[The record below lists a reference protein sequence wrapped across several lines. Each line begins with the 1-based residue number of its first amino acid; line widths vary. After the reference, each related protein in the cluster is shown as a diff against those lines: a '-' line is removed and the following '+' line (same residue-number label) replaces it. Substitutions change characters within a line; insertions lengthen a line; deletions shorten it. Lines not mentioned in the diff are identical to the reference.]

1 MSSFS
6 RLYSDRPVPAE
17 HQPNFRH
24 FYLDI
29 AWYGVL
35 AASSLAFVG
44 VYAAR
49 LGATAFQVG
58 LLSVGPA
65 IANLIFALPSG
76 RWLERQPIGTAVFWT
91 CVLHRAFYLPWIFLP
106 FFLGAHGQIWALA
119 GLTLLM
125 HIPGTALAVG
135 FNALF
140 ADAVPPDW
148 RGHVVGVRNALLSVT
163 YIVVSLVCGQILQRL
178 AFPVGYQLVFAI
190 GFLGGAA
197 STFHLWFITPHRDGR
212 DGASPGRGLRDLVW
226 PNLVRIIRDTFR
238 GVRST
243 LNRETRVR
251 PSDGHRPLRIEIL
264 TGSYGKLLVV
274 LFAFQLAL
282 YLSIPL
288 FPLHWV
294 NNLHLTD
301 GQIGLGTAL
310 FYVSVFLGSALM
322 PRLVRH
328 LSNQQLTALG
338 AVFMSLYPA
347 LMAASHG
354 LSLFLAASISG
365 GLGWSLVGG
374 ALNNYLLEKV
384 PDTSADRPPYLAWY
398 NLAINAAVL
407 VGALIGPVIGKQIG
421 IPAALFLG
429 AALRLLMAGV
439 IWRWE

>member
-1 MSSFS
+1 MSSLS

-17 HQPNFRH
+17 HHSNFRH
-24 FYLDI
+24 LYLDI
-29 AWYGVL
+29 AWFGVL

-49 LGATAFQVG
+49 LGATASQIG

-76 RWLERQPIGTAVFWT
+76 RWLERQPIGAAVFWT
-91 CVLHRAFYLPWIFLP
+91 AALHRAFYLSWIFLP
-106 FFLGAHGQIWALA
+106 FLFGAQGQIWALVA
-119 GLTLLM
+119 LTMLM
-125 HIPGTALAVG
+125 HIPGTALAIG

-140 ADAVPPDW
+140 ADSVPPDW

-163 YIVVSLVCGQILQRL
+163 YIVVSLACGQILQRIV
-178 AFPVGYQLVFAI
+178 FPVGYQIVFAI
-190 GFLGGAA
+190 GFLGSAA
-197 STFHLWFITPHRDGR
+197 STFHLWFISPQHDNQEGM
-212 DGASPGRGLRDLVW
+212 SPGRGLRDLVW
-226 PNLVRIIRDTFR
+226 PNMSRVVRNAFR
-238 GVRST
+238 QLQST
-243 LNRETRVR
+243 LSKANGVHPRGG
-251 PSDGHRPLRIEIL
+251 PRPLRIEIL
-264 TGSYGKLLVV
+264 TGSYGKLVVV
-274 LFAFQLAL
+274 LFAFHLAL
-282 YLSIPL
+282 YLAIPL

-294 NNLHLTD
+294 NNLRLTD

-310 FYVSVFLGSALM
+310 FYVSVFLGSALL
-322 PRLVRH
+322 PRLVQR
-328 LSNQQLTALG
+328 LGNQKVTALG

-354 LSLFLAASISG
+354 LSLFLVASIAG

-374 ALNNYLLEKV
+374 AMNNYLLEKV

-407 VGALIGPVIGKQIG
+407 LGALIGPVIGKQIG
-421 IPAALFLG
+421 IPTALYLF

-439 IWRWE
+439 IWRWA